1 MGRAPVTAV
10 SFRSVST
17 WDTTFSCFGFCLFFY
32 FLFFPDPS
40 LLDDP
45 RIHAQSYK
53 HVSLGDFIQS
63 RAFKKKKSSIHQD
76 KVAAYK
82 QAPLQGA
89 AGKTSVQREPT
100 VATWDLWFQQD
111 LKFPPKNPAK
121 TVLCN
126 HEAKNTFK

>member
-1 MGRAPVTAV
+1 MILGSMLSPTNTSPWVI
-10 SFRSVST
+10 SS
-17 WDTTFSCFGFCLFFY
+17 
-32 FLFFPDPS
+32 
-40 LLDDP
+40 
-45 RIHAQSYK
+45 
-53 HVSLGDFIQS
+53 SLGPL
-63 RAFKKKKSSIHQD
+63 KKKKSSIHQD